1 MEDQEELKMAGNLV
15 YGNAKSVFQNV
26 YNLPFDLSSLLE
38 SQTLKGKIV
47 SEDRINDNT
56 ALLYW
61 IVFGQCRVTVNREKR
76 ILTEGDFFYVLYR
89 EGVQLECL
97 SESCRY
103 RFIGLF
109 GPLAEAVLLSY
120 RLPRFLPLERDPE
133 PLWKELVGTAS
144 SRNEIDR
151 RRIVSLILGIL
162 ACVGGAENG
171 ANPGE
176 RLIEQGRRLIHQY
189 LADPELGVDFL
200 CEKLQVSR
208 SRLTA
213 LFHRYLKVSP
223 GREILNRRLV
233 RAYALLRGTDYSIGK
248 IAEECGFRDPK
259 TFSRFIHRSSGMGPR
274 EFRDQFQREN
284 ETGPNPIGM

>member
-1 MEDQEELKMAGNLV
+1 MPGNLV
-15 YGNAKSVFQNV
+15 YGNAKSVFQDIQ
-26 YNLPFDLSSLLE
+26 NLPFDLSSLLE
-38 SQTLKGKIV
+38 SQIARGKIV

-56 ALLYW
+56 ALLFW

-89 EGVQLECL
+89 EGFQLECL
-97 SESCRY
+97 SENCRY

-120 RLPRFLPLERDPE
+120 RLPRFLPMERDPE
-133 PLWKELVGTAS
+133 PIWKELVSSAS

-151 RRIVSLILGIL
+151 RRIVSLILGLI
-162 ACVGGAENG
+162 ACVGRAESG
-171 ANPGE
+171 TNPGE
-176 RLIEQGRRLIHQY
+176 RLIERGRHLIHQY

-233 RAYALLRGTDYSIGK
+233 RAYALLRGTDYSITK

-259 TFSRFIHRSSGMGPR
+259 TFSRFIRRSSGMGPR
-274 EFRDQFQREN
+274 EFRERFQMES
-284 ETGPNPIGM
+284 EAGSLPSE